1 MKAKINNN
9 EIISNL
15 FEGVYFVDKE
25 REITSWNNGAE
36 QITGF
41 LTNEVVH
48 RKCFDNILNHVDE
61 NGVALCFNGCP
72 LSATMKDGKPRE
84 ANVYLQHKDGHR
96 VPVIVRAIPV
106 INAESEIVGA
116 MEFFSENK
124 NDVILLNRI
133 EKLRKESTEDPLTK
147 VPNRRY
153 LEAMIESKIREFQT
167 LNLPFG
173 IAFLDID
180 DFKKINDTYGHD
192 NGDKIL
198 ILISKTIQAN
208 LRNNDCLGRWGGEE
222 FIIILSNMDNSS
234 IKFITEKLR
243 HLIDSSKLRTAEQEI
258 NVTVSIGA
266 TVSITNDTS
275 ETIIKR
281 ADELMYLSKLGGKNK
296 VTIG

>member
-72 LSATMKDGKPRE
+72 LSATMIDGKPRE

-106 INAESEIVGA
+106 MNAESEIVGA

-243 HLIDSSKLRTAEQEI
+243 HLIDTSKLRTAEQEM